1 MYVDDN
7 KLEVSLVMTTTN
19 TRWYIFSQCA
29 EEDSFG
35 VVELTKTEAASVYKV
50 LDADI
55 IRGGGYTG
63 SFALSKDNYA
73 TEEQARSIVYDDERL
88 MEVKFC

>member
-1 MYVDDN
+1 MA
-7 KLEVSLVMTTTN
+7 TTN
-19 TRWYIFSQCA
+19 TRWYIFSQRA

-35 VVELTKTEAASVYKV
+35 VVELTKTEADAVYKV

-63 SFALSKDNYA
+63 AFALSKDNYA
-73 TEEQARSIVYDDERL
+73 TEEMARDVVYDDERL
-88 MEVKFC
+88 LEVEFC